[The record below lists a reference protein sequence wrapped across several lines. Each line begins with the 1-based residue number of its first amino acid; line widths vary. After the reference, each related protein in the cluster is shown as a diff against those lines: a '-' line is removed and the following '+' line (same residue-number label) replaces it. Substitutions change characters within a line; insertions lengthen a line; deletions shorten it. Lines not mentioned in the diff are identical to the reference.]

1 MIRVSQKGLFNY
13 INSRNDK
20 LKYYL
25 LTINYIYKKLSKNA
39 AYNYE
44 ISFSKDIFYI
54 KYLSFLENNDPFN
67 VFNFINAIKDERIKI
82 ELLHKTC
89 LSSKQI
95 YNIIEDM
102 SDNYKVVFFDRLNL
116 CEQIR
121 LVKSLSDDSLK
132 IKYLDS
138 FPMDRKWIIVCS
150 LSDELKLDYLYKNEY
165 REYKNN
171 IIKSISDKEVLLK
184 GIKMIDKEEQIDF
197 ILKTQ
202 DLSLKYEVYKLISN
216 LTSDER
222 FNIINNIIK
231 YENDINKIKS
241 LTSIITDYNLSKL
254 MINSKK
260 DKEVL
265 LKDIDITYINPNID
279 NKITI
284 GLEIE
289 TSHDA
294 YYVYEKLDSIIK
306 GWKIVKDISLKDGIE
321 IISPVLNYDL
331 ESLKEI
337 FYVCEV
343 LKENNFFENE
353 TCAGHIHIGL
363 DYFESMD
370 ELIVFYNI
378 FCNCEYIFYLISN
391 KENNKVRN
399 EIIKYSKPISS
410 LISQN
415 NDIYNLRKSS
425 GLFSFVNK
433 LKRIQK
439 TSRDYSINIKN
450 AFNEDKNTI
459 EYRVPNGEIEYDE
472 LVYNII
478 LLTSLVTV
486 SKRIS
491 KGFKSKY
498 LDLILDNTISNEM
511 KLECLLNILFEDDE
525 ELKEIYRNRFYSN
538 NIDNEINNE
547 IKKYIKSVV
556 I

>member
-121 LVKSLSDDSLK
+121 LVKSLSDDNLK

-165 REYKNN
+165 KEYKNN
-171 IIKSISDKEVLLK
+171 IIKTISDKEVLLK
-184 GIKMIDKEEQIDF
+184 VIKMIDKEGQIDF

-202 DLSLKYEVYKLISN
+202 DLSLKYEVYKLIPN

-289 TSHDA
+289 TSHDS

-337 FYVCEV
+337 FYVCKV

>member
-1 MIRVSQKGLFNY
+1 MIRVSQKGLFNF
-13 INSRNDK
+13 INSCNDEV
-20 LKYYL
+20 KYYL

-39 AYNYE
+39 SYTYE
-44 ISFSKDIFYI
+44 ISFNKEIFYI
-54 KYLSFLENNDPFN
+54 KYLSFLKNNDPFS
-67 VFNFINAIKDERIKI
+67 VFDFINAIKDENIKM
-82 ELLHKTC
+82 ELLHKTK

-95 YNIIEDM
+95 YNIIENM

-116 CEQIR
+116 YEQVR

-289 TSHDA
+289 PSHDS

-498 LDLILDNTISNEM
+498 LDLILDNSISYEM
-511 KLECLLNILFEDDE
+511 KLEYLLYILFEDDE
-525 ELKEIYRNRFYSN
+525 KLKEVYRNRFYSN

>member
-95 YNIIEDM
+95 YNLIEDM